1 MPCGNLYEVGRRY
14 CALIRAVPVVL
25 CVLVAAAPAS
35 AQADFYKGRTV
46 QIVCGYGVGGGYDLY
61 ARTLAR
67 HLGDHI
73 PGKPAVV
80 VQNMTGAG
88 GMRAANAIYTTLP
101 KDGTVIACTNPIL
114 LMYQLMGGA
123 QARYETGKLQW
134 IGSLDEPNNSIIA
147 FAKSGLR
154 TIEDAKTREVPV
166 PGDGPTSSM
175 SLYPTATNALIG
187 TRFRVIDGYTGS
199 AAGDLALQRGEVDAR
214 SGASLGSLFAQH
226 GEAIRNGTVR
236 ILIQFGPRR
245 SRRIADVPLLQD
257 LVGSERD
264 KQIAE
269 VLGLP
274 ATVGPGYWMAPG
286 VPEERLAAIR
296 KAFAATVTDPAF
308 LASARQVRLELTP
321 KTGAEVQAAVSA
333 VAGYPKEVL
342 AATAKMLRW

>member
-1 MPCGNLYEVGRRY
+1 MIRI
-14 CALIRAVPVVL
+14 ALATL
-25 CVLVAAAPAS
+25 LACLAHTAAPA
-35 AQADFYKGRTV
+35 QTDFYKGKTIT
-46 QIVCGYGVGGGYDLY
+46 IVCGYGVGGGYDLY

-67 HLGDHI
+67 HLGNHI

-88 GMRAANAIYTTLP
+88 GMRAANNVYATLP

-114 LMYQLMGGA
+114 LMYQLMGGT
-123 QARYETGKLQW
+123 QARYDSGKLQW

-154 TIEDAKTREVPV
+154 TIDDAKTREVPV

-175 SLYPTATNALIG
+175 SLYPTATNALLG

-214 SGASLGSLFAQH
+214 SGASLTSLFAQH
-226 GEAIRNGTVR
+226 GEAIRKGTLNV
-236 ILIQFGPRR
+236 LIQFGPRR
-245 SRRIADVPLLQD
+245 SKRLPDVPLLQD
-257 LVGSERD
+257 LLARERD
-264 KQIAE
+264 RQIAA
-269 VLGLP
+269 VIGLP

-286 VPEERLAAIR
+286 VPEDHLAMVR
-296 KAFAATVTDPAF
+296 KAFEATLADPAF
-308 LASARQVRLELTP
+308 RASAQQAKLELTP

-333 VAGYPKEVL
+333 VAAYPKDVL
-342 AATAKMLRW
+342 AQTAKILKW